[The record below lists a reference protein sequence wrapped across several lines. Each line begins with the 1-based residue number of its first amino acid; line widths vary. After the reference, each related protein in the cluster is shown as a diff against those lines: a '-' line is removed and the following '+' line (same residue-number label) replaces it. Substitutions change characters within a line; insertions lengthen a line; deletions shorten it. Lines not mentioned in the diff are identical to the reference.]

1 MFDFGPSNTS
11 IKHRKMEKITINSMI
26 EIVGTPK
33 KHIEDTM
40 QNVIKLIKE
49 NKKFELIKQKI
60 AEPKEVSVPGAE
72 QVKDVWSTYGEFEV
86 NFENLEDIEKF
97 CLDFMPS
104 SIEILKPEKLQLKAT
119 DLEEF
124 INDILQKLHQYDMV
138 LKKISLAQ
146 RLQQKAISEKKDD
159 PS

>member
-1 MFDFGPSNTS
+1 
-11 IKHRKMEKITINSMI
+11 MEKITINSMI

>member
-1 MFDFGPSNTS
+1 MSDSDLSNTS
-11 IKHRKMEKITINSMI
+11 VKFRKMEKITINSMI

-49 NKKFELIKQKI
+49 NEKFELINQKI
-60 AEPKEVSVPGAE
+60 AEPKQITVPGAE
-72 QVKDVWSTYGEFEV
+72 QIKDVWSTYGEFEI
-86 NFENLEDIEKF
+86 NFEKLEDIEKF

-104 SIEILKPEKLQLKAT
+104 SIEILKPEKIQLKST
-119 DLEEF
+119 DLEDF

-138 LKKISLAQ
+138 LKKITLAQ
-146 RLQQKAISEKKDD
+146 RMKQKAISEKKDEA
-159 PS
+159 S

>member
-1 MFDFGPSNTS
+1 
-11 IKHRKMEKITINSMI
+11 MEKITINSMI

-124 INDILQKLHQYDMV
+124 INDILQKLHQYDIV

>member
-1 MFDFGPSNTS
+1 
-11 IKHRKMEKITINSMI
+11 MI

-49 NKKFELIKQKI
+49 NEKFELINQKI
-60 AEPKEVSVPGAE
+60 AEPKQITVPGAE
-72 QVKDVWSTYGEFEV
+72 QIKDVWSTYGEFEI
-86 NFENLEDIEKF
+86 NFEKLEDIEKF

-104 SIEILKPEKLQLKAT
+104 SIEILKPEKIQLKPT
-119 DLEEF
+119 DLEDF

-138 LKKISLAQ
+138 LKKITLAQ
-146 RLQQKAISEKKDD
+146 RMKQKAISEKKDEA
-159 PS
+159 S

>member
-1 MFDFGPSNTS
+1 
-11 IKHRKMEKITINSMI
+11 MI